1 MIIKILT
8 LLYTFL
14 LITLTNTSEAK
25 DFLRIIKPI
34 YIKCISDTHRDQ
46 GYILKIKYD
55 TAYVRFY
62 IDNNLINRGATEE
75 EIYKI
80 IDEDENKIY
89 LEKQLYEFASNPTIT
104 VDRSEGKI
112 FLQGNIQYN
121 CQQIN
126 KNEFSRILA
135 IEENKSKVEAIPNK
149 F

>member
-1 MIIKILT
+1 MFIKILT

-34 YIKCISDTHRDQ
+34 YIKCISDTYRDQ

-89 LEKQLYEFASNPTIT
+89 LERQLYESSNPTIT

-112 FLQGNIQYN
+112 FFYGHIQYN
-121 CQQIN
+121 CQKIN
-126 KNEFSRILA
+126 KKEFSRILA
-135 IEENKSKVEAIPNK
+135 IEENISKVKTKPNK

>member
-1 MIIKILT
+1 MFIKILT

-14 LITLTNTSEAK
+14 LIALTNTSEAK

-34 YIKCISDTHRDQ
+34 YIKCIDDTYRDQ
-46 GYILKIKYD
+46 GYILKIKHD

-62 IDNNLINRGATEE
+62 IDNNLISRNTEE

-89 LEKQLYEFASNPTIT
+89 LERQLYEFGSNPTIT

-112 FLQGNIQYN
+112 ILKGYIQYN
-121 CQQIN
+121 CQKIN
-126 KNEFSRILA
+126 KKEFSRILA
-135 IEENKSKVEAIPNK
+135 IEENISKVKTKPNK

>member
-1 MIIKILT
+1 MFIKILT

-34 YIKCISDTHRDQ
+34 YIKCISDTYKDE

-89 LEKQLYEFASNPTIT
+89 LERQLYETLIT

-112 FLQGNIQYN
+112 FFYGHIQYN
-121 CQQIN
+121 CQKIN
-126 KNEFSRILA
+126 KKEFSRIFA
-135 IEENKSKVEAIPNK
+135 IEENISKVKTKPNK